1 VALRDEGLLRAP
13 SRPDPIPGWLA
24 LGVGVGLVAFMIR
37 PALALAQEPAT
48 GPYEYLAVGSLVAF
62 IGVYFWAGPIAFV
75 RRAGGRPSLAAAV
88 LGTLAFAISLIGR
101 DANWTILFVAV
112 AVVAGAITPWQRAF
126 AAIVL
131 TAVLATLARVVAT
144 GAAVGIVESA
154 FAVVISGLVVV
165 SFGRLDRTARELTLA
180 QAEVARLAAADERAK
195 IARDVHDLI
204 GHSLSVIAL
213 KSELARRLVD
223 TDSGRASAELQ
234 DIEGVARGSLRDIR
248 ETVAGYR
255 LITLDTELAGAR
267 MALSAAGIVME
278 VHQTTDVQ
286 DPATEALLGWVV
298 REGITNVIRHSNG
311 AHCTIRIK
319 AVADQVQLEII
330 DDGRGHDRHGSGLAR
345 LPGSGLSGLQ
355 ERLRA
360 AGGRLEAGPAPGRGY
375 RLEAVVP
382 DRTGPRA
389 PSPAADERDPMEAG
403 GDEDRDVQ
411 RPGTA
416 SAASGFPKGGPA

>member
-1 VALRDEGLLRAP
+1 MALRDGGLLPTP

-37 PALALAQEPAT
+37 PTLALAQEPAT
-48 GPYEYLAVGSLVAF
+48 GPSEYLAVGSLVAF

-75 RRAGGRPSLAAAV
+75 RRAGGRPSLAAVV
-88 LGTLAFAISLIGR
+88 LGSLAFAVALIGR

-112 AVVAGAITPWQRAF
+112 AVVAGAITPWQRAIT
-126 AAIVL
+126 AILL
-131 TAVLATLARVVAT
+131 TAMLATLARVAAT
-144 GAAVGIVESA
+144 GTPVGIAELA

-180 QAEVARLAAADERAK
+180 QAEIARLAAADERAR

-223 TDSGRASAELQ
+223 VQPGRASAELQ

-255 LITLDTELAGAR
+255 LITLETELAGAR

-286 DPATEALLGWVV
+286 DPTTEALLGWVV
-298 REGITNVIRHSNG
+298 REGTTNIIRHSNG
-311 AHCTIRIK
+311 THCKIGIT
-319 AVADQVQLEII
+319 ALADQVQLEII
-330 DDGRGHDRHGSGLAR
+330 DNGRGHDRHVSGLAGLR
-345 LPGSGLSGLQ
+345 GSGLSGLQ
-355 ERLRA
+355 ERLLA
-360 AGGRLEAGPAPGRGY
+360 AGGRLEAGPVPGRGY
-375 RLEAVVP
+375 RLTALVP
-382 DRTGPRA
+382 DRAEPR
-389 PSPAADERDPMEAG
+389 SPTEAG
-403 GDEDRDVQ
+403 GDNDQGVQ
-411 RPGTA
+411 QPGPS
-416 SAASGFPKGGPA
+416 SAASGIPHGGPA

>member
-1 VALRDEGLLRAP
+1 
-13 SRPDPIPGWLA
+13 
-24 LGVGVGLVAFMIR
+24 M
-37 PALALAQEPAT
+37 
-48 GPYEYLAVGSLVAF
+48 
-62 IGVYFWAGPIAFV
+62 
-75 RRAGGRPSLAAAV
+75 
-88 LGTLAFAISLIGR
+88 AFAIALIER

-112 AVVAGAITPWQRAF
+112 AVVAGAIIPWQRAI

-144 GAAVGIVESA
+144 GTPVGIVEFA

-180 QAEVARLAAADERAK
+180 QAEVARLAAADERAR

-223 TDSGRASAELQ
+223 VDSGRASAELQ
-234 DIEGVARGSLRDIR
+234 DIESVARGSLRDIR

-255 LITLDTELAGAR
+255 LITLGTELAGAR

-278 VHQTTDVQ
+278 VQQTTDVR

-319 AVADQVQLEII
+319 AVADQVQVEII
-330 DDGRGHDRHGSGLAR
+330 DDGRGHDRHGSGLAG

-355 ERLRA
+355 ERLQA
-360 AGGRLEAGPAPGRGY
+360 VGGRLEAGPVPGRGY
-375 RLEAVVP
+375 RLEAVLP
-382 DRTGPRA
+382 DRTGWRA
-389 PSPAADERDPMEAG
+389 PSPAADARDPTEAG
-403 GDEDRDVQ
+403 GAEDQDVQ
-411 RPGTA
+411 RPGPASTA
-416 SAASGFPKGGPA
+416 SGYPKGGPA